1 MKKLLLAL
9 ALILFIFAVADCQM
23 VNQNT
28 QFTKIAMF
36 SGKPIV
42 QDTAFLIVNG
52 NDTVKVSIRN
62 DSIYFWTNSSGF
74 QFSGSI
80 KANEGLSAIGG
91 GTYPF
96 LIGASSTGAGS
107 KTFITNKSVFGITFP
122 ALRSG
127 YVGDLTAL
135 GLGNG
140 STYWNADSIGIGSVI
155 VGGVNSKAKGQNA
168 QIYGG
173 AGNVA
178 NGDYSLVA
186 GGWLNNA
193 TSQSATIISS
203 SASNATDTGAIV
215 IGSSASTASNNSAM
229 VVSSIA
235 STASGSNASIIGSS
249 ASTASNH
256 RAMVVSSIA
265 STASGS
271 NASIIGSSAST
282 ASAYLS
288 TIISSITSTAAA
300 NQATIVS
307 STDATVNNIYS
318 GILLSSNS
326 TIDAA
331 SSVILNSND
340 CHIDYDTNGNQNLI
354 AASTECGIDGNA
366 RLAISIGSYKCYQ
379 YGTHS
384 ISLGSAYGATYAYH
398 EIVAGNSAIQD
409 TTGTPNGMDYADMMM
424 GIGNAYDS
432 TEHQNCFIMIKN
444 GNTVIGDS
452 LGLGDKPAPTDAM
465 LRVKGDV
472 TIDSLLALKG
482 LDSVTIYAI
491 TPPSNKA
498 TFAFCSNCTGGGI
511 TGYILA
517 YVGSAWRR
525 ISFN

>member
-1 MKKLLLAL
+1 MKNLIAVALLLFMATTTID
-9 ALILFIFAVADCQM
+9 AQIVNRFRDSTVFYNAVNITAANN
-23 VNQNT
+23 VLL
-28 QFTKIAMF
+28 KIA
-36 SGKPIV
+36 
-42 QDTAFLIVNG
+42 
-52 NDTVKVSIRN
+52 
-62 DSIYFWTNSSGF
+62 NS
-74 QFSGSI
+74 
-80 KANEGLSAIGG
+80 
-91 GTYPF
+91 TYPL
-96 LIGASSTGAGS
+96 LIGNSPSNAGA
-107 KTFITNKSVFGITFP
+107 KTFVLNKSFFGITAP
-122 ALRSG
+122 SYRAG

-140 STYWNADSIGIGSVI
+140 TTYWNADSIGVGSV
-155 VGGVNSKAKGQNA
+155 VFGSVNSKAKGTNA

-186 GGWLNNA
+186 GGLLNNA

-203 SASNATDTGAIV
+203 SASNAIDTGAIV
-215 IGSSASTASNNSAM
+215 IGSSASTASNNNAM
-229 VVSSIA
+229 VVSSI
-235 STASGSNASIIGSS
+235 S
-249 ASTASNH
+249 
-256 RAMVVSSIA
+256 

-300 NQATIVS
+300 NAATIVS
-307 STDATVNNIYS
+307 SRDAEVNNIYS
-318 GILLSSNS
+318 GILLSTNS

-331 SSVILNSND
+331 NSVILNSND

-354 AASTECGIDGNA
+354 AASSLCGIDGNA
-366 RLAISIGSYKCYQ
+366 RLAVSVGSYKCEQ

-384 ISLGSAYGATYAYH
+384 ISLGSAYDTTYAYH
-398 EIVAGNSAIQD
+398 EIIIGNSAFHD
-409 TTGTPNGMDYADMMM
+409 PTGNPIGMDYDDMMM
-424 GIGNAYDS
+424 GIGNAFDS

-491 TPPSNKA
+491 TPSGDKV
-498 TFAFCSNCTGGGI
+498 TFAFCNNCTGGGV
-511 TGYILA
+511 TGRILA
-517 YVGSAWRR
+517 YFGAAWRR
-525 ISFN
+525 LNFD

>member
-1 MKKLLLAL
+1 MQHDSTNQVYFRLLLAV
-9 ALILFIFAVADCQM
+9 LFSLFFMLLTFVASAQM

-28 QFTKIAMF
+28 QFTKVAMF
-36 SGKPIV
+36 SGRPIV

-74 QFSGSI
+74 QFSSSI

-91 GTYPF
+91 STYPF

-107 KTFITNKSVFGITFP
+107 KTFINNKSFFGITVP
-122 ALRSG
+122 SYRAG

-140 STYWNADSIGIGSVI
+140 TTYWNEDSIGVGSV
-155 VGGVNSKAKGQNA
+155 VFGSTNSKAKGTNS

-186 GGWLNNA
+186 GGLLNNA
-193 TSQSATIISS
+193 TSPSATIISS
-203 SASNATDTGAIV
+203 SACNATDTGAIV
-215 IGSSASTASNNSAM
+215 
-229 VVSSIA
+229 
-235 STASGSNASIIGSS
+235 
-249 ASTASNH
+249 
-256 RAMVVSSIA
+256 
-265 STASGS
+265 
-271 NASIIGSSAST
+271 IGSSAST

-300 NQATIVS
+300 NAATIVS
-307 STDATVNNIYS
+307 SRDAEVNNIYS
-318 GILLSSNS
+318 GILLSNNS

-366 RLAISIGSYKCYQ
+366 RLALSLGSYKSYQ

-384 ISLGSAYGATYAYH
+384 ISLGSAHDTTYAYH
-398 EIVAGNSAIQD
+398 EIVIGNSAFHD
-409 TTGTPNGMDYADMMM
+409 PTGTPNGMDYADMMI

-465 LRVKGDV
+465 LRIKGDV
-472 TIDSLLALKG
+472 KIDSLLSLSSG
-482 LDSVTIYAI
+482 LDSVTLYAI
-491 TPPSNKA
+491 TPANGTLA
-498 TFAFCSNCTGGGI
+498 YCNNCTGSGV
-511 TGYILA
+511 TGRIVAYIGA
-517 YVGSAWRR
+517 AWRR
-525 ISFN
+525 LQFD

>member
-1 MKKLLLAL
+1 MQHDSTNQVYFRLLLAV
-9 ALILFIFAVADCQM
+9 LFSLFFMLLTFVASAQM

-28 QFTKIAMF
+28 QFTKVAMF
-36 SGKPIV
+36 SGRPIV

-74 QFSGSI
+74 QFSSSI

-91 GTYPF
+91 STYPF

-107 KTFITNKSVFGITFP
+107 KTFINNKSFFGITVP
-122 ALRSG
+122 SYRAG

-140 STYWNADSIGIGSVI
+140 TTYWNEDSIGVGSV
-155 VGGVNSKAKGQNA
+155 VFGSTNSKAKGTNS

-186 GGWLNNA
+186 GGLLNNA
-193 TSQSATIISS
+193 TSSSATIISS
-203 SASNATDTGAIV
+203 SASNAIDTGAIV

-229 VVSSIA
+229 VVSSI
-235 STASGSNASIIGSS
+235 S
-249 ASTASNH
+249 
-256 RAMVVSSIA
+256 

-300 NQATIVS
+300 NAATIVS
-307 STDATVNNIYS
+307 SRDAEVNNIYS
-318 GILLSSNS
+318 GILLSTNS

-384 ISLGSAYGATYAYH
+384 ISLGSAYDTTYSYH
-398 EIVAGNSAIQD
+398 EIVIGNSAFHD
-409 TTGTPNGMDYADMMM
+409 PTGTPNGMDYADMMM

-465 LRVKGDV
+465 LRIKGDV
-472 TIDSLLALKG
+472 KIDSLLSLSSG
-482 LDSVTIYAI
+482 LDSVTLYAL
-491 TPPSNKA
+491 TPANG
-498 TFAFCSNCTGGGI
+498 TLAFCNNCTGSGV
-511 TGYILA
+511 TGRVLA
-517 YVGSAWRR
+517 FINSAWRR
-525 ISFN
+525 LQFD